1 MVPTKLSKYYVGE
14 SPTVIDDKTK
24 ICIKKNCNEQKR
36 NDTAIEKHTP
46 AGVGFAYT
54 WDGTMHAAV

>member
-36 NDTAIEKHTP
+36 NATPIETHTP
-46 AGVGFAYT
+46 TGVCVSI
-54 WDGTMHAAV
+54 AVALV

>member
-36 NDTAIEKHTP
+36 NDTAIEKHPP

-54 WDGTMHAAV
+54 